1 MGWGGEGVGE
11 VSIGERNLFV
21 VPVLDSNLISILPK
35 FRNSVEKCRDEEVTS
50 GTDHSPLKVIPLSLK
65 GQ

>member
-1 MGWGGEGVGE
+1 MGELRM
-11 VSIGERNLFV
+11 GERNLFV

-35 FRNSVEKCRDEEVTS
+35 LRNSVGKCRDEEVTS